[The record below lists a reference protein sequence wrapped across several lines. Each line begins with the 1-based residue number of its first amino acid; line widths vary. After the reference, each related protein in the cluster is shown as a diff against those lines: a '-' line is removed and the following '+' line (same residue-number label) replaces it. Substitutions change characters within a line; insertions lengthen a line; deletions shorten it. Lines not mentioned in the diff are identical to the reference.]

1 MQKIIRI
8 GTRESQLA
16 LWQANKVRKELEE
29 LGYET
34 QLVPIK
40 STGDII
46 LDKPLYELGITGVF
60 TKNLDIAMLNK
71 EIDIAVHSLK
81 DVPTAL
87 PKGIIQA
94 AVLKRANCNDILVL
108 KDNEEFFGQ
117 PEGIIATGSLRRKAQ
132 WLNRYP
138 THKVVDL
145 RGNVNTRLE
154 KLENNDWNGA
164 IFAAAGLE
172 RIGLRPKGAISLS
185 WMIPAPAQGAIMIT
199 ALEEDDYV
207 KDACE
212 QLNHYE
218 TQVCVD
224 IERDFLKRLEGGC
237 TAPIGALAYID
248 DKTKEINFK
257 GVLLSRDGKKKL
269 SVSKTGKLGRHRYLA
284 KDCADYIINRGGK
297 EIIREDAGTIEKE
310 IHIYSTKK
318 LSEKQQKLLSN
329 KVSVSDSDFIK
340 IRFNRIPAKAIKK
353 EIEHV
358 VITSQNGVEALLNS
372 FTKEE
377 LHFKNIYCVGRRT
390 KKLIEQR
397 IGEVTKSARN
407 ADKLASYLIETINK
421 GETVTY
427 FCSDLRLDTLPN
439 KLTENGI
446 IVNEIEAYKTMLSPV
461 KVNENIQG
469 VLFYSPSGIDSYI
482 QKNEANKVAFCIG
495 ESTAKEARKHFKNV
509 QVAKMPSVES
519 VLELVNKH
527 FGVQPIIFKEQ
538 VKVEEDTN
546 IDSDLNKDNKL

>member
-34 QLVPIK
+34 QIVPIK
-40 STGDII
+40 STGDIV
-46 LDKPLYELGITGVF
+46 LDKPLYELGITGIF

-71 EIDIAVHSLK
+71 EIDIAVHSFK
-81 DVPTAL
+81 DVPTSL
-87 PKGIIQA
+87 PEGIIQA
-94 AVLKRANCNDILVL
+94 AVLKRANYNDILVL

-117 PEGIIATGSLRRKAQ
+117 PNGLIATGSLRRRAQ
-132 WLNRYP
+132 WLHRYP

-164 IFAAAGLE
+164 VFAAAGLE
-172 RIGLRPKGAISLS
+172 RIGIRPAGAISLS

-199 ALEEDDYV
+199 ALEGDDYT

-218 TQVCVD
+218 TQVCTG
-224 IERDFLKRLEGGC
+224 IEREFLKLLEGGC

-248 DKTKEINFK
+248 AKTEEINFK

-269 SVSKTGKLGRHRYLA
+269 SVAKTGKVGRHRFLA
-284 KDCADYIINRGGK
+284 KDCADYIINKGGK
-297 EIIREDAGTIEKE
+297 ELMAADEQLEKD
-310 IHIYSTKK
+310 IAVYSTKK
-318 LSEKQQKLLSN
+318 LSELQQKGLSH
-329 KVSVSDSDFIK
+329 KIEVEDSDFIK
-340 IRFNRIPAKAIKK
+340 IRFNRIAPKTVKEEIKN
-353 EIEHV
+353 V
-358 VITSQNGVEALLNS
+358 VITSQNGVEAILNS
-372 FTKEE
+372 FTKDE
-377 LHFKNIYCVGRRT
+377 LSFRNIYCVGRRT

-397 IGEVTKSARN
+397 IGTVKKSARN
-407 ADKLASYLIETINK
+407 ADKLASYLIENNK

-427 FCSDLRLDTLPN
+427 FCSDIRLDTLPK
-439 KLTENGI
+439 KLIENGI
-446 IVNEIEAYKTMLSPV
+446 GVNEVEAYKTMYSPAKV
-461 KVNENIQG
+461 DDKVNG
-469 VLFYSPSGIDSYI
+469 VLFYSPSGVESYI
-482 QKNEANKVAFCIG
+482 QENETNKIAFCIG
-495 ESTAKEARKHFKNV
+495 ESTAKEARKYFEIVKV
-509 QVAKMPSVES
+509 SKLPSVES

-527 FGVQPIIFKEQ
+527 FGLETITFKGEIA
-538 VKVEEDTN
+538 EGEGE
-546 IDSDLNKDNKL
+546 L